1 MEYSDKSNIARW
13 GHTGG
18 QDRRCRGNNWFIP
31 YATINSRD
39 KDRPHPATFP
49 AQLAEWCVRL
59 HGVRPDLV
67 VLDPF
72 LGIGHSAAGAA
83 TCEVEKFIG
92 FEIDPG
98 YFEQARERLNS

>member
-1 MEYSDKSNIARW
+1 MRSPRSV
-13 GHTGG
+13 
-18 QDRRCRGNNWFIP
+18 

-72 LGIGHSAAGAA
+72 LGIGHSAIGARA
-83 TCEVEKFIG
+83 CEVEKFIG
-92 FEIDPG
+92 FEIDAD
-98 YFEQARERLNS
+98 YFAQAQERLNS